1 MLVQRVVR
9 VVAAALT
16 LAIVLGTGI
25 AWSNVR
31 SFEDGIFH
39 MFAPSLGKGGDDGA
53 IDILLVGLD
62 SRTDAHGNPLS
73 AEELAT
79 LRAGDDESTNTD
91 TIILIRI
98 PNNGKSATAISIP
111 RDSYVAAPGL
121 GKTKINGVYG
131 QTREAKRASLVQAG
145 DSAQDA
151 MAQGTEA
158 GRDAL
163 IKTVADLTGV
173 TVDHYAEIGLLGF
186 ALITDALGGVDVCLK
201 DAVFEPLSGA
211 DFPAGRQRLNGPQ
224 ALSFVRQRHDLPRG
238 DLDRVVRQQVVMA
251 SLAHRVISGQ
261 TLSSPTTL
269 RRLEPAVQR
278 SVVISAGWDVMD
290 FVQQMQ
296 KLAGGKVAFATIP
309 VLDGAGWSDDGMQSV
324 VRVDPH
330 QVQDW
335 VAGLLQ
341 DQAQGKTEEL
351 AYTPAKTTAD
361 VVNATDINGLAAAVS
376 DVLSSKG
383 FTTGTVGNNEGGH
396 VKGSQVR
403 AAKTDDLGAQEVAKE
418 LGGLPVV
425 ADTSLAPGS
434 VKVVLAN
441 DYTGPGSGLC
451 RRPEQSGRARPRVE
465 PGDGRRSQ
473 CSRAVADPDRRLRQA
488 GVHQLSTPTTLSGA
502 ILDPMLRAD
511 PVGPRITYYD
521 DATGER
527 IELSAV
533 TLANWAAKT
542 GNLLRDEM
550 GAGPASR
557 IAILLPAHW
566 QTAAVLFGVWWIGAE
581 AVLGGPGR
589 CGAVHGRTGSTRR
602 TPTRRG
608 GEVAVLSLDPFGRPA
623 PDLPIGVTDYATA
636 VRVHGDQIV
645 PEARPGP
652 ALAGRS
658 VDEILADCESSAA
671 ARELTRATGCF
682 PPRHGPGPTSWWTV
696 CCRSWPWARRWCR
709 WPIPIRRCCS
719 AESRPKRS
727 PGFCEAGGLRRAGPT
742 HIDIAIYQ
750 MLTSCKI
757 SMLTSCERWLTL

>member
-73 AEELAT
+73 AEELET

-98 PNNGKSATAISIP
+98 PNNGRSATAISIP
-111 RDSYVAAPGL
+111 RDSYVSAAGL

-131 QTREAKRASLVQAG
+131 QTREAKRASLVNAG

-151 MAQGTEA
+151 MARGTEA

-186 ALITDALGGVDVCLK
+186 AMIADALGGVDVCLK
-201 DAVFEPLSGA
+201 EAVFEPLSGA

-261 TLSSPTTL
+261 TLSSPATV
-269 RRLEPAVQR
+269 RRLEAAVQR

-296 KLAGGKVAFATIP
+296 KLAGGNVAFATIP
-309 VLDGAGWSDDGMQSV
+309 VLDEAGWSDDGMQSV

-341 DQAQGKTEEL
+341 GQSQGKTEEL

-383 FTTGTVGNNEGGH
+383 FTTGAVGNSEGQH

-403 AAKTDDLGAQEVAKE
+403 AAKTDDLGAQAVAKE

-425 ADTSLAPGS
+425 ADTSLTPGS

-441 DYTGPGSGLC
+441 DYTGPGSGLGGGD
-451 RRPEQSGRARPRVE
+451 PSSQVVPARASNQ
-465 PGDGRRSQ
+465 GAS
-473 CSRAVADPDRRLRQA
+473 ADPNVPTPSPILTA
-488 GVHQLSTPTTLSGA
+488 GS
-502 ILDPMLRAD
+502 D
-511 PVGPRITYYD
+511 
-521 DATGER
+521 
-527 IELSAV
+527 
-533 TLANWAAKT
+533 K
-542 GNLLRDEM
+542 
-550 GAGPASR
+550 
-557 IAILLPAHW
+557 
-566 QTAAVLFGVWWIGAE
+566 
-581 AVLGGPGR
+581 
-589 CGAVHGRTGSTRR
+589 
-602 TPTRRG
+602 
-608 GEVAVLSLDPFGRPA
+608 
-623 PDLPIGVTDYATA
+623 
-636 VRVHGDQIV
+636 
-645 PEARPGP
+645 PEC
-652 ALAGRS
+652 
-658 VDEILADCESSAA
+658 IN
-671 ARELTRATGCF
+671 
-682 PPRHGPGPTSWWTV
+682 
-696 CCRSWPWARRWCR
+696 
-709 WPIPIRRCCS
+709 
-719 AESRPKRS
+719 
-727 PGFCEAGGLRRAGPT
+727 
-742 HIDIAIYQ
+742 
-750 MLTSCKI
+750 
-757 SMLTSCERWLTL
+757 